1 MTIERKVVVS
11 NVLGLHARASARLV
25 NLANQFESRIS
36 LKRSDNDTS
45 ADAKSILSVMFLAAT
60 PGTELLLQANG
71 TDEESALAALVL
83 LFENHFDES
92 SHVF

>member
-1 MTIERKVVVS
+1 MTIEQKVLVS
-11 NVLGLHARASARLV
+11 NTLGLHARASARLV

-36 LKRSDNDTS
+36 LQRSDTQTH

-60 PGTELLLQANG
+60 PGTELIIQANG
-71 TDEESALAALVL
+71 ADESAALAALVL
-83 LFENHFDES
+83 LFENHFDET